1 MPATEKHTYT
11 YLCEKRALRKRY
23 QIIAA
28 LQATLSL
35 AAFGLSLLPW
45 CDEIAYSWF
54 APPLPWLTRTSSMW
68 AAAVALCLLWGRFG
82 DTLWLSTAYDLQLIV
97 ALVSATCFLLL
108 GWNVVSIDAA
118 CSPEPAAL
126 HAIHSHP
133 HLHSLAHSHAAA
145 RAHRAEHHA
154 ASRDGDVALS
164 VGERAASAPPAFL
177 HKMAMAIVGKQD
189 APIACEPF
197 PTRIAVATF
206 YGMGMAM
213 SLQVGVCI
221 CAAFAVRSAKIKRR
235 LELTTTLP
243 TTQPPPP
250 IQKVVKLPRG
260 WREHVD
266 PHSGRCFYEHVKSKK
281 IQWEWP
287 TGSGRREA
295 ASDAEDGRSGCYS
308 DSNYRTS

>member
-1 MPATEKHTYT
+1 MVSTEKHTYT

-28 LQATLSL
+28 LQATLSV
-35 AAFGLSLLPW
+35 AAFGFSLLPW

-108 GWNVVSIDAA
+108 GWNVVSIDSA
-118 CSPEPAAL
+118 CSSEPAAL
-126 HAIHSHP
+126 HVMRSHP
-133 HLHSLAHSHAAA
+133 HSHALGRAA
-145 RAHRAEHHA
+145 AHGHRAEAYA
-154 ASRDGDVALS
+154 ASRDANAAIS
-164 VGERAASAPPAFL
+164 AGEHAANAPPAFL

-189 APIACEPF
+189 APVACEPF

-206 YGMGMAM
+206 YGMGIAM

-221 CAAFAVRSAKIKRR
+221 CAAFAVRSAKLKRR
-235 LELTTTLP
+235 LELSTGSLP

-250 IQKVVKLPRG
+250 ALQVAKLPRG

-266 PHSGRCFYEHVKSKK
+266 PQSGRCFYEHIRTKK
-281 IQWEWP
+281 IQWELP
-287 TGSGRREA
+287 KGNGRREA